1 MSLAESVL
9 MRGLALLCLTGCYTG
24 APANRDV
31 AHVWQGRSTTEL
43 ETRWGAPQARD
54 RDGDATVATWTFER
68 THLELPSGELHVAS
82 HPVVVDAVATIGPGG
97 AHVHA
102 EASLLEI
109 AGAFHPGA
117 IVRTSTAAVALVDPA
132 GTV

>member
-1 MSLAESVL
+1 MYACDSQFTHGARIERLAWGMSLAESVL

-68 THLELPSGELHVAS
+68 THIELPSGDLHV
-82 HPVVVDAVATIGPGG
+82 
-97 AHVHA
+97 
-102 EASLLEI
+102 
-109 AGAFHPGA
+109 
-117 IVRTSTAAVALVDPA
+117 
-132 GTV
+132 